1 MSIDCSTLRS
11 LAKKQDLREFE
22 VAEDIP
28 IRRKPVFF
36 IFSIDEFV
44 ADIAF
49 YTQRHVMKTCIK

>member
-22 VAEDIP
+22 VEEDIP

-36 IFSIDEFV
+36 IFSTDEFV